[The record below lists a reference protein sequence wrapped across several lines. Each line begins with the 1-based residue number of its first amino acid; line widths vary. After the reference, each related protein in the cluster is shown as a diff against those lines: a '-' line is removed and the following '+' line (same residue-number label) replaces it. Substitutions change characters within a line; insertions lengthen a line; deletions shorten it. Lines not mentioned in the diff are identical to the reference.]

1 MSDYKIGIEVTV
13 GTGGDH
19 GAAENIGEYLAN
31 IIDTVLAGAPQLF
44 DYMGVEYGI
53 TEAGKEASFATTV
66 SEYGHSL
73 AINVTKHAPGIG
85 IQKGDRVAVTVRK
98 IAGGTKE

>member
-13 GTGGDH
+13 GTGGDP

-73 AINVTKHAPGIG
+73 AINVTKHADEIS
-85 IQKGDRVAVTVRK
+85 IKKGDKVTVTLRK
-98 IAGGTKE
+98 AAGGKE